1 MLKNVN
7 SLNEFLEYF
16 KIEINIDMANTY
28 NNIDITSIYDVSKK
42 IIDIIKQNY
51 SNALS
56 PNSKLANFNW
66 NVEWQDGIYSLN
78 LILPTEWYWVEHGR
92 KPSTKMPPVSKI
104 EEWVKTHL
112 GTTRLVPRGVNGKS
126 VTRNTKQIAFAIS
139 KKIQREGFYSPG
151 HQGKHIIEKS
161 LNESSSIILEI
172 SRIITNKL
180 SAVVNEEILTI
191 FDDLDSFSNVSL
203 K

>member
-1 MLKNVN
+1 
-7 SLNEFLEYF
+7 
-16 KIEINIDMANTY
+16 MADTY
-28 NNIDITSIYDVSKK
+28 NNIDITSIYDVSKE

-56 PNSKLANFNW
+56 PNSKLANFSW

-78 LILPTEWYWVEHGR
+78 LIMPPEWYWVEYGR
-92 KPSTKMPPVSKI
+92 KPSTKMPPVDKI
-104 EEWVKTHL
+104 EEWVKNHL

-161 LNESSSIILEI
+161 LNAASPIILKI
-172 SRIITNKL
+172 SGIITNKL
-180 SAVVNEEILTI
+180 NSVVNEEILTI
-191 FDDLDSFSNVSL
+191 FNDLDSFSNVSI